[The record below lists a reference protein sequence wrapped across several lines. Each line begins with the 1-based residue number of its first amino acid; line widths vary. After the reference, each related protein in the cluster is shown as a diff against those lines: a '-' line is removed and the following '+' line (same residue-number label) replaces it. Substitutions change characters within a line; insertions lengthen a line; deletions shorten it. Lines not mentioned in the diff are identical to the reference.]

1 MKLLLPDNI
10 DKASTARI
18 ATFIAQDSTMYMRV
32 SDQKIKM

>member
-1 MKLLLPDNI
+1 MKFLLPDHI

-18 ATFIAQDSTMYMRV
+18 VTFIAQDSTMYMRV

>member
-1 MKLLLPDNI
+1 MKFLLPDNI

-18 ATFIAQDSTMYMRV
+18 VTFIAQDSAMYMRV